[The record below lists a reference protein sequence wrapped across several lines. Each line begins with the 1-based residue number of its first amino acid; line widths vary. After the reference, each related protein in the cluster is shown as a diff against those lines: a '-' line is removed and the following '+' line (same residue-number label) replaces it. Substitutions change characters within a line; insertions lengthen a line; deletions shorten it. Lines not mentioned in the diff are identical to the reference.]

1 MPIPSTSHPRHAPH
15 PGLRRLLRQA
25 ILAGL
30 ALLLVW
36 PATRGHSE
44 WLGWGPLW
52 LLGMPL
58 SAWWALHR
66 FALPTSTLR
75 RALNRVRPR
84 VQARRRRR
92 TAPLRLPRAA

>member
-1 MPIPSTSHPRHAPH
+1 MPIVPSSPRTHLPH

-30 ALLLVW
+30 ALVLVW
-36 PATRGHSE
+36 PAARGHSE
-44 WLGWGPLW
+44 WLGWRPLW

-66 FALPTSTLR
+66 FPLPPLR
-75 RALNRVRPR
+75 RLWGQWRARPR
-84 VQARRRRR
+84 AQARRRRP
-92 TAPLRLPRAA
+92 ALRSAHPA